1 MLKSLYNLNDR
12 EKHKQLVSVIKSRL
26 SDFKD
31 DIENMTEKKKEI
43 EKPHKKEDIVEN
55 ILYFNQLNQEGKG
68 LKNSTPEQML
78 NRLPIL

>member
-31 DIENMTEKKKEI
+31 DIEI
-43 EKPHKKEDIVEN
+43 
-55 ILYFNQLNQEGKG
+55 
-68 LKNSTPEQML
+68 
-78 NRLPIL
+78 

>member
-12 EKHKQLVSVIKSRL
+12 EKHKQLVSVIKIRL

-31 DIENMTEKKKEI
+31 DIEIWLKKKKEI
-43 EKPHKKEDIVEN
+43 EKPHEKVDIIESV
-55 ILYFNQLNQEGKG
+55 LYFNQLNQEGKG
-68 LKNSTPEQML
+68 LKILTPEQML